1 MTTVTID
8 CSRCGETV
16 EVPVTALLVDA
27 GSGAHEAD
35 AGTVHW
41 VCATCGDVVGRSLS
55 WRLLVLLVGEGASV
69 FDEDSDA
76 YDVEEGEQEQPAG
89 QQHPEALPSGPALT
103 PDDLIDLHAWL
114 EQPTWFAEL
123 VATDTTASRERGR

>member
-1 MTTVTID
+1 MTTVMID

-41 VCATCGDVVGRSLS
+41 VCATCGDVVSRSVS

-76 YDVEEGEQEQPAG
+76 YDVDDGEQALPV

-123 VATDTTASRERGR
+123 VAETTASRERGR